1 MVQAMQAV
9 FSGDSRECAPALLT
23 NRVADGE
30 ALFEVGCWAIGVT
43 VGFDHKPSDNLD
55 LLSVPRH
62 VDHHHVGR
70 CEAHA
75 SHRMLLGPTLPYGH
89 LGDFGWHR
97 TKNRNRRKRREPT
110 QLCSIAEQSSRE
122 PVSEL
127 ALWVVLLYEVKE
139 AYEFVTMQPRHVFL
153 AETFAVFP

>member
-1 MVQAMQAV
+1 MSQLAWAQAKAV
-9 FSGDSRECAPALLT
+9 GAIPRRSLLVET
-23 NRVADGE
+23 H
-30 ALFEVGCWAIGVT
+30 T
-43 VGFDHKPSDNLD
+43 VL
-55 LLSVPRH
+55 R
-62 VDHHHVGR
+62 R
-70 CEAHA
+70 QYEAHA
-75 SHRMLLGPTLPYGH
+75 SHRVLLGQTLPYGH
-89 LGDFGWHR
+89 LDR

>member
-1 MVQAMQAV
+1 MEPGLGTGRSTSDQL
-9 FSGDSRECAPALLT
+9 GHRWPTTTHE
-23 NRVADGE
+23 RV
-30 ALFEVGCWAIGVT
+30 V
-43 VGFDHKPSDNLD
+43 
-55 LLSVPRH
+55 
-62 VDHHHVGR
+62 
-70 CEAHA
+70 
-75 SHRMLLGPTLPYGH
+75 LGQTLPYGH